1 MPSLKDVYDEYYP
14 KLIRVLPM
22 NDSLFI
28 AQLYSKH
35 FLPGDA
41 KDSIMARATR
51 ADKAT
56 YFLDNYIANDFDDEG
71 TSNSLFVE
79 LIRLMEKSDDLVL
92 KSVAKEIRSKIK

>member
-1 MPSLKDVYDEYYP
+1 MPSLKDVYDDYYP

-28 AQLYSKH
+28 AQLYSNK

-41 KDSIMARATR
+41 KESVMVRPTR

-56 YFLDNYIANDFDDEG
+56 FFLDNYIVKGFDDDG
-71 TSNSLFVE
+71 MSNQLFIE
-79 LIRLMEKSDDLVL
+79 LIRVMEKSDDLVL
-92 KSVAKEIRSKIK
+92 KSVAKEIRNKIK